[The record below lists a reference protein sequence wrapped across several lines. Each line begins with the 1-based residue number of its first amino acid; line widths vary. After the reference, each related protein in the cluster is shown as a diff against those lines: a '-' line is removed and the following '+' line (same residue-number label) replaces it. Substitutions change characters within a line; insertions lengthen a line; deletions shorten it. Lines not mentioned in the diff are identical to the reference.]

1 MKNNELYHYGI
12 LGMHWGVRRT
22 PEQLGHRT
30 KSSGSARSA
39 KARVKIDK
47 KKAKV
52 SSIKEEEKPMTA
64 EEKAKKKEKV
74 LKSRN
79 AKELYANK
87 DLFDDQE
94 LRTAYQR
101 LMLEKQIKDLTP
113 KQKSRGEAYVDAV
126 IKWGGKANQLTSTG
140 LQFYKNIQEIEKLM
154 GGTKKTQKKG

>member
-1 MKNNELYHYGI
+1 MENNELYHYGV

-30 KSSGSARSA
+30 KSSGSAGSA
-39 KARVKIDK
+39 KARVRVNK
-47 KKAKV
+47 KKAKAE
-52 SSIKEEEKPMTA
+52 SEEKPMTA
-64 EEKAKKKEKV
+64 EEKAKKKENI
-74 LKSRN
+74 LRSRN

-94 LRTAYQR
+94 LRTAQR
-101 LMLEKQIKDLTP
+101 RLRLEKQSKDLTP

-154 GGTKKTQKKG
+154 SVSKKTQKKG

>member
-1 MKNNELYHYGI
+1 MKNDELYHHGI
-12 LGMHWGVRRT
+12 LGMKWGVRRT

-39 KARVKIDK
+39 KARVKVDK

-52 SSIKEEEKPMTA
+52 TSTEEEKPMTA
-64 EEKAKKKEKV
+64 EEKAKKKENI
-74 LKSRN
+74 LKSRS
-79 AKELYANK
+79 AKELYVNK

-113 KQKSRGEAYVDAV
+113 KQKSRGEVYVDAV

-154 GGTKKTQKKG
+154 SGAKKSQKKG

>member
-1 MKNNELYHYGI
+1 
-12 LGMHWGVRRT
+12 MHWGVRRT

-30 KSSGSARSA
+30 KSSGSA
-39 KARVKIDK
+39 KARVRVNK
-47 KKAKV
+47 KKAKAA
-52 SSIKEEEKPMTA
+52 SEEKPMTA
-64 EEKAKKKEKV
+64 EEKAKKKENI
-74 LKSRN
+74 LRSRN

-154 GGTKKTQKKG
+154 SVSKKTQKKG

>member
-1 MKNNELYHYGI
+1 MENNELYHYGV

-30 KSSGSARSA
+30 KSSGSAGSA
-39 KARVKIDK
+39 KARVRVKK
-47 KKAKV
+47 KKAKAA
-52 SSIKEEEKPMTA
+52 SEEKPMTA
-64 EEKAKKKEKV
+64 EEKAKKKDNI
-74 LKSRN
+74 LRSRN
-79 AKELYANK
+79 AKELYDNK

-113 KQKSRGEAYVDAV
+113 KQKSRGEDYVDAV

-154 GGTKKTQKKG
+154 SGSKKTQKKG

>member
-1 MKNNELYHYGI
+1 MENNELYHYGV

-39 KARVKIDK
+39 KARVRVNK
-47 KKAKV
+47 KKAKAA
-52 SSIKEEEKPMTA
+52 SEEEPMTA
-64 EEKAKKKEKV
+64 EEKAKKKENI

-79 AKELYANK
+79 AKELYSNK

-154 GGTKKTQKKG
+154 SGSKKTQKKG

>member
-1 MKNNELYHYGI
+1 MENNELYHYGV

-30 KSSGSARSA
+30 KSSGSA
-39 KARVKIDK
+39 KARVRVNK
-47 KKAKV
+47 KKAKAA
-52 SSIKEEEKPMTA
+52 SEEKPMTA
-64 EEKAKKKEKV
+64 EEKAKKKENI
-74 LKSRN
+74 LRSRN
-79 AKELYANK
+79 AKELYSNK

-101 LMLEKQIKDLTP
+101 FMLEKQIKDLTP

-154 GGTKKTQKKG
+154 SGSKKTQKKG

>member
-1 MKNNELYHYGI
+1 MENNELYHYGV

-39 KARVKIDK
+39 KARVRVNK
-47 KKAKV
+47 KKAKAA
-52 SSIKEEEKPMTA
+52 SEEKQMTA
-64 EEKAKKKEKV
+64 EEKAKKKDNI
-74 LKSRN
+74 LRSRN

-154 GGTKKTQKKG
+154 SGSKKTQKKG

>member
-1 MKNNELYHYGI
+1 MENNELYHYGI
-12 LGMHWGVRRT
+12 LGMKWGVRRT
-22 PEQLGHRT
+22 PEQLGHRS

-39 KARVKIDK
+39 KARVKVDK
-47 KKAKV
+47 KKDNA
-52 SSIKEEEKPMTA
+52 SSTKEEKPMTA

-126 IKWGGKANQLTSTG
+126 IKWGGKTNQLTSTG
-140 LQFYKNIQEIEKLM
+140 LQFYKNIQEIGKLM
-154 GGTKKTQKKG
+154 NGTKKTQKKG

>member
-1 MKNNELYHYGI
+1 MENNELYHYGV

-22 PEQLGHRT
+22 PEQLGHQT
-30 KSSGSARSA
+30 KSSGSA
-39 KARVKIDK
+39 KARVRVNK
-47 KKAKV
+47 KKAKAA
-52 SSIKEEEKPMTA
+52 SEEKPMTA
-64 EEKAKKKEKV
+64 EEKAKKKENI
-74 LKSRN
+74 LRSRN

-154 GGTKKTQKKG
+154 SVSKKTQKKG

>member
-1 MKNNELYHYGI
+1 MENDELYHHGI
-12 LGMHWGVRRT
+12 LGMKWGVRRT

-39 KARVKIDK
+39 KARVKVDK
-47 KKAKV
+47 KKAKAA
-52 SSIKEEEKPMTA
+52 STEEEKPMTA
-64 EEKAKKKEKV
+64 EEKAKKKESI
-74 LKSRN
+74 LKSRS

-154 GGTKKTQKKG
+154 GGTKKTQKK

>member
-1 MKNNELYHYGI
+1 MENNELYHYGV

-30 KSSGSARSA
+30 KSSGSA
-39 KARVKIDK
+39 KARVRVNK
-47 KKAKV
+47 KKAKAA
-52 SSIKEEEKPMTA
+52 SEEKPMTA
-64 EEKAKKKEKV
+64 EEKAKKKENI
-74 LKSRN
+74 LRSRN
-79 AKELYANK
+79 VKELYANK

-154 GGTKKTQKKG
+154 SGSKKTQKKG

>member
-1 MKNNELYHYGI
+1 MENNELYHYGV

-39 KARVKIDK
+39 KARVRVNK
-47 KKAKV
+47 KKAKAA
-52 SSIKEEEKPMTA
+52 SEEKPMTA
-64 EEKAKKKEKV
+64 EEKAKKKENI
-74 LKSRN
+74 LRSRN
-79 AKELYANK
+79 AKELYSNK

-154 GGTKKTQKKG
+154 SVSKKTQKKG

>member
-1 MKNNELYHYGI
+1 MENNELYHYGV

-39 KARVKIDK
+39 KARVRVNK
-47 KKAKV
+47 KKAKAA
-52 SSIKEEEKPMTA
+52 SEEKPMTA
-64 EEKAKKKEKV
+64 EEKAKKKDNI
-74 LKSRN
+74 LRSRN

-113 KQKSRGEAYVDAV
+113 KHKSRGEAYVDAV

-154 GGTKKTQKKG
+154 SGSKKSQKKG

>member
-1 MKNNELYHYGI
+1 
-12 LGMHWGVRRT
+12 MHWGVRRT

-39 KARVKIDK
+39 KARVRVNK

-52 SSIKEEEKPMTA
+52 ASEEKPMTA
-64 EEKAKKKEKV
+64 EEKAKKKENI
-74 LKSRN
+74 LRSRN

-154 GGTKKTQKKG
+154 SVSKKTQKKG

>member
-1 MKNNELYHYGI
+1 MENNELYHYGV

-30 KSSGSARSA
+30 KSSGSA
-39 KARVKIDK
+39 KARVRVNK
-47 KKAKV
+47 KKAKAA
-52 SSIKEEEKPMTA
+52 SEEKPMTA
-64 EEKAKKKEKV
+64 EEKAKKKENI
-74 LKSRN
+74 LRSRN
-79 AKELYANK
+79 AKELYSNK

-154 GGTKKTQKKG
+154 SGSKKTQKKG

>member
-1 MKNNELYHYGI
+1 MENNELYHYGV

-39 KARVKIDK
+39 KARVRVNK
-47 KKAKV
+47 KKAKAA
-52 SSIKEEEKPMTA
+52 SEEKPMTA
-64 EEKAKKKEKV
+64 EEKAKKKENI
-74 LKSRN
+74 LRSRN

-154 GGTKKTQKKG
+154 SGSKKTQKKG

>member
-1 MKNNELYHYGI
+1 MENNELYHYGV

-39 KARVKIDK
+39 KARVRVNK
-47 KKAKV
+47 KKAKAA
-52 SSIKEEEKPMTA
+52 SEEKPMTA
-64 EEKAKKKEKV
+64 EEKAKKKDNI
-74 LKSRN
+74 LRSRN

-113 KQKSRGEAYVDAV
+113 KQKSRGESYVDAV

-154 GGTKKTQKKG
+154 SGSKKTQKKG

>member
-1 MKNNELYHYGI
+1 MENNELYHYGI

-39 KARVKIDK
+39 KARVRVNK
-47 KKAKV
+47 KKSKV
-52 SSIKEEEKPMTA
+52 SSAKEEKPITA
-64 EEKAKKKEKV
+64 EEKAKKKENIM
-74 LKSRN
+74 KSRS

-140 LQFYKNIQEIEKLM
+140 LQFYKNIQEIKKLM

>member
-1 MKNNELYHYGI
+1 MENNELYHYGV

-22 PEQLGHRT
+22 PEQLGHRI

-39 KARVKIDK
+39 KARVRVNK
-47 KKAKV
+47 KKAKEA
-52 SSIKEEEKPMTA
+52 SEDKPMTA
-64 EEKAKKKEKV
+64 EEKTKKKENI
-74 LKSRN
+74 LRSRN

-154 GGTKKTQKKG
+154 SGSKKTQKKG

>member
-1 MKNNELYHYGI
+1 MENNELYHYGV

-30 KSSGSARSA
+30 KSSGSAGSA
-39 KARVKIDK
+39 KARVRVNK
-47 KKAKV
+47 KKAKAV
-52 SSIKEEEKPMTA
+52 SEEKLMTA
-64 EEKAKKKEKV
+64 EEKTKKKENI
-74 LKSRN
+74 LRSRN

-154 GGTKKTQKKG
+154 SVSKKTQKKG